1 MNIKVFK
8 LISGM
13 QLLLATTAWSQEQTA
28 VLDNG
33 LIRREIDFSENHI
46 SGKSYSIGNT
56 QFIANKSAL
65 DLVK

>member
-46 SGKSYSIGNT
+46 SGKSYSIESKT
-56 QFIANKSAL
+56 KF
-65 DLVK
+65 